1 MKIRRIEKIVS
12 KGFIERFK
20 FKRAMNKNILIHLS
34 LIETIGPGAVSRII
48 CVLKD
53 NHADKEIDL
62 HEIYDYTESEFVE
75 RFGLSRTSAR
85 KAVAGL
91 ADKKMLESELAYIKK
106 YDIHI
111 LNFLD
116 PDYPELLKHIHMP
129 PIILYCKGEKLS
141 VNAKR
146 IAFVGPRKS
155 GRYAQTVID
164 SLLPPLIEND
174 WEIVSG
180 GAIGVDT
187 MAHKKTVDCGGKTI
201 VVLGSGLLKPYP
213 KRNKELFRKVLQ
225 NGGTLVSPFPLQAE
239 PLPGHFPARN
249 RIIAGLS
256 QGSVVVQAAQKSG
269 ALITAQFALDEG
281 RQVFAVPGDVHDE
294 LSAGCHK
301 LIQTGAKLVSNA
313 NDILEEFGEEV
324 PVILNEGDDKN
335 TTFSSRVVSSESE
348 KLYRGTTGLMSFL
361 QTPTSI
367 DDLSVRANKGHAE
380 LLDELF
386 NLQLEGRV
394 KQNFAGLW
402 ELV

>member
-1 MKIRRIEKIVS
+1 ML
-12 KGFIERFK
+12 
-20 FKRAMNKNILIHLS
+20 NKNILIHLS

-53 NHADKEIDL
+53 NHENKKIDL
-62 HEIYDYTESEFVE
+62 QEIYNYKESEFVE

-91 ADKKMLESELAYIKK
+91 ADKKMLERELAYIKK

-164 SLLPPLIEND
+164 SLLPPLIENN

-187 MAHKKTVDCGGKTI
+187 MAHQKTVDCGGKTI
-201 VVLGSGLLKPYP
+201 VVLGSGLMQPYP
-213 KRNKELFRKVLQ
+213 LQNKELFREVVKKDGV
-225 NGGTLVSPFPLQAE
+225 LVSPFPLNMIPA
-239 PLPGHFPARN
+239 PGNFPARN
-249 RIIAGLS
+249 RIISALG
-256 QGSVVVQAAQKSG
+256 QGCILVQAAQKSG
-269 ALITAQFALDEG
+269 ARITAKFALEQG
-281 RQVFAVPGDVHDE
+281 KNVFAVPGPIYDE
-294 LSAGCHK
+294 LSIGCNE
-301 LIQTGAKLVSNA
+301 LIQEGAKLINCVA
-313 NDILEEFGEEV
+313 DVLEEFGEEV
-324 PVILNEGDDKN
+324 VQNYECSSNVENGIDFSKIGIAAKSKAQKSVKQYSDPILKCLDQA
-335 TTFSSRVVSSESE
+335 
-348 KLYRGTTGLMSFL
+348 L
-361 QTPTSI
+361 SI
-367 DDLSVRANKGHAE
+367 DDLSRQLDME
-380 LLDELF
+380 IDEL
-386 NLQLEGRV
+386 
-394 KQNFAGLW
+394 QNKLLSFS
-402 ELV
+402 